1 MRVASARL
9 AVSPA
14 VVSEPLG
21 TEVPNPTEVKTM
33 KTRISL
39 LIVGSALMLAA
50 CADSDGSLEGTV
62 TMPTSGPDATT
73 DDTSADGTAAEMVTE
88 LQAEVEALGDAISE
102 SETAEELNA
111 AWTTLSAEVA
121 ASIAGIRE
129 DGTIAREE
137 IESSVEEFQ
146 ETMDELD
153 VEENVRAA
161 WETLRS
167 RLEQMMS

>member
-1 MRVASARL
+1 
-9 AVSPA
+9 
-14 VVSEPLG
+14 
-21 TEVPNPTEVKTM
+21 M

-39 LIVGSALMLAA
+39 LIAGSALMLAA
-50 CADSDGSLEGTV
+50 CADSDGGLADGTL
-62 TMPTSGPDATT
+62 TLPTSGPEATT
-73 DDTSADGTAAEMVTE
+73 DDTSSDGAAPETVTE
-88 LQAEVEALGDAISE
+88 LQAEIEALGDAISE
-102 SETAEELNA
+102 SAAADELNA

-137 IESSVEEFQ
+137 IESGVEEFQ
-146 ETMDELD
+146 ETLDELD
-153 VEENVRAA
+153 VEESVRTA

>member
-1 MRVASARL
+1 
-9 AVSPA
+9 
-14 VVSEPLG
+14 
-21 TEVPNPTEVKTM
+21 
-33 KTRISL
+33 
-39 LIVGSALMLAA
+39 
-50 CADSDGSLEGTV
+50 
-62 TMPTSGPDATT
+62 
-73 DDTSADGTAAEMVTE
+73 MVTE
-88 LQAEVEALGDAISE
+88 LQAEIDALGDAITE
-102 SETAEELNA
+102 SEAADELNA